1 MLEDHQLIKTSSKP
15 VSNSAAFNNNDD
27 DEESNEEPETTRNPT
42 TEPSRLKHH
51 PSPKPTKHT
60 KPNDDVLL
68 SQEGSSK
75 LQCYGDCM
83 GGILALFCNEID
95 SDAFCPGEDSCC
107 IDGKES
113 ATSPRPTT
121 PPPAPRCP
129 GFCLLNIM
137 AAFCERPSVI
147 LQRTSNCKQGTICCD
162 NTRSAPVPPQ
172 RR

>member
-1 MLEDHQLIKTSSKP
+1 
-15 VSNSAAFNNNDD
+15 
-27 DEESNEEPETTRNPT
+27 
-42 TEPSRLKHH
+42 
-51 PSPKPTKHT
+51 
-60 KPNDDVLL
+60 
-68 SQEGSSK
+68 
-75 LQCYGDCM
+75 M

-95 SDAFCPGEDSCC
+95 SDAHCPGEDSCC

-113 ATSPRPTT
+113 ATSTRPTT

-147 LQRTSNCKQGTICCD
+147 IQRTSNCKQGSICCD